1 MMAGSGR
8 PAESEATSTR
18 RLIALGAGIA
28 FVILG
33 GILAIDLV
41 RFLPDWARA
50 RAVECAFAGVAAGYL
65 AVGLWI
71 RWRGID
77 PRSSPLGRG
86 LNRVDL
92 AAWWAL
98 RRGLLVGLAGLGGAW
113 LAMWL
118 PHYLQWPWSRDAEAF
133 AVIAQGWDAGELP
146 YRDVRGYNFPG
157 QIYLHWIL
165 GKVFGWGRTW
175 TLYAADA
182 GAFLAYLGVLLAWAR
197 RRLGSSL
204 AGMAACLTVL
214 ALYLDLHFEAVG
226 ERDWHAPLGG
236 ALGVLVLETWPGR
249 RGRWLSAFLV
259 AGAFVIRPHAVLFLP
274 ALALAAAE
282 SADEGRGWRRRAA
295 PVLEWGCAFG
305 LFVALGFAPL
315 VVAGVLDDLIR
326 GLRVASYGGPYST
339 FTLDRGVA
347 ILAGE
352 FRRPTTAALLI
363 ALIAL
368 GLRSRRDPLTGPART
383 WLLVVAG
390 TLLYRPLHPVDHNY
404 LTLPLALTSAT
415 AWAIPFAWCVR
426 AATET
431 PAGRRRPL
439 LGLLAILL
447 LLYETSP
454 IAPRWFPWNCG
465 VEPSL
470 AAIRAAVRGGPTPAP
485 PGASIWYGPSKRQ
498 PFYTWDDYTQLLR
511 YIRETTGPETIVANV
526 LKNPPFPTV
535 NGPTGRRSPFHAET
549 GIAWVWLVRE
559 DMDETFARELEEAGA
574 DSIVVW
580 APREYTGQPRLR
592 LERLGRVILDEY
604 VPEARFGL
612 IEVWRRKPTGGAEPP
627 ARAGRGGPPC

>member
-1 MMAGSGR
+1 MAS
-8 PAESEATSTR
+8 R

-28 FVILG
+28 FVVLA

-41 RFLPDWARA
+41 RFLPDWVRA
-50 RAVECAFAGVAAGYL
+50 RAVECAFASVAAGYL
-65 AVGLWI
+65 AVGLWVGG
-71 RWRGID
+71 RGID
-77 PRSSPLGRG
+77 ARSSPLGDG
-86 LNRVDL
+86 LDRVDR

-98 RRGLLVGLAGLGGAW
+98 RRGLPLGMAGLGVAW
-113 LAMWL
+113 LATWL

-157 QIYLHWIL
+157 QIYLHWLL
-165 GKVFGWGRTW
+165 GKLFGWGRTW

-182 GAFLAYLGVLLAWAR
+182 GALLVYVGVLLAWAR
-197 RRLGSSL
+197 RRLRSSL
-204 AGMAACLTVL
+204 AGMAACLIVL

-226 ERDWHAPLGG
+226 ERDWHAPLGA
-236 ALGVLVLETWPGR
+236 ALGVLTLETWPGR
-249 RGRWLSAFLV
+249 RGRWLSALLV
-259 AGAFVIRPHAVLFLP
+259 AVAFVIRPHAVLFLP
-274 ALALAAAE
+274 ALALAATD
-282 SADEGRGWRRRAA
+282 SGVGVGGWRRLTAR
-295 PVLEWGCAFG
+295 VLEWGCAFA
-305 LFVALGFAPL
+305 LFVGLGFAPL
-315 VVAGVLDDLIR
+315 VFAGVLDDLVR

-347 ILAGE
+347 ILSE
-352 FRRPTTAALLI
+352 ELRRPTTAALLI
-363 ALIAL
+363 ALVGL
-368 GLRSRRDPLTGPART
+368 SLRSKRDPLTAPART

-404 LTLPLALTSAT
+404 LTLPLALTCAT
-415 AWAIPFAWCVR
+415 AWAIPFAWCERV
-426 AATET
+426 ATQT

-439 LGLLAILL
+439 LGLLAVLL

-465 VEPSL
+465 VGASL
-470 AAIRAAVRGGPTPAP
+470 GAIRAAVRGEPPPVP
-485 PGASIWYGPSKRQ
+485 PGAWIWYGPSKRQ
-498 PFYTWDDYTQLLR
+498 PYYTWEGYSQLLR
-511 YIRETTGPETIVANV
+511 YVRETTGPETIVANV

-535 NGPTGRRSPFHAET
+535 NGPTGRRSPFRAET
-549 GIAWVWLVRE
+549 GVAWVWLVRE

-580 APREYTGQPRLR
+580 APKEDTGHPRLQLDR
-592 LERLGRVILDEY
+592 LKRVILEKY

-612 IEVWRRKPTGGAEPP
+612 IEVWRRKP
-627 ARAGRGGPPC
+627 AGVAADGPPC